1 VGERLSSGMTLC
13 AALEQQFDGK
23 YNVFHGKAV
32 GQKKLHLD
40 SLVQQTLDFAPSQ
53 PGELIGA
60 TAEDEMMGMNG
71 RGLMRAILE
80 LLIEAFAYEEDE
92 GKPAKE
98 ILEELSNGDWDDYF
112 EQEPRAAS
120 GRPQQTEELSLP
132 VIRAALKVMGRPN
145 GNRPEIVLRAPGPR
159 FYLNAEGVD
168 MLPGRDDPVAAV
180 ANANDDD
187 DDAVLFGESQV
198 TYDGSEA
205 DEDEYGGAASASTS
219 SNPMGPPPVANVPS
233 APSRSISAPAGPPIV
248 SSGSRP
254 PSFGHSASFW
264 TLGVAASSVSR
275 REREL
280 GRAQQAAAETLNYQE
295 ASQEASDS
303 LPQDFFVEEID

>member
-1 VGERLSSGMTLC
+1 MTLC

-205 DEDEYGGAASASTS
+205 DEDEY
-219 SNPMGPPPVANVPS
+219 
-233 APSRSISAPAGPPIV
+233 
-248 SSGSRP
+248 
-254 PSFGHSASFW
+254 
-264 TLGVAASSVSR
+264 
-275 REREL
+275 
-280 GRAQQAAAETLNYQE
+280 
-295 ASQEASDS
+295 
-303 LPQDFFVEEID
+303 